1 MAQNSAYTPLVNQ
14 SETITVTSSTSE
26 PTFVE
31 LCMMRRA
38 ARWVTFIAVIQTLLG
53 VFAILSG
60 GFIFGVVS
68 LLFTIFGFVGVAK
81 KRVRLLTAHFAYSV
95 ALYILTLI
103 AIIIMIVYT
112 DAPFFA
118 FLFLFTFLIFQAVGM
133 KHSRIL
139 IGLLKMYPQLQNTCG
154 RNRRCGANRCGQQQ
168 TNFQVVHPTEVATQ
182 TPVNLESGNI
192 QGEQQQMAFYPIPM
206 NAFPQ
211 YQQMPYRYPVY
222 PMGPMMAPPM
232 HMQPYMNMPAFQV
245 QAPFPPQDNNDALY
259 PGFRPQN

>member
-38 ARWVTFIAVIQTLLG
+38 ARWVTFIAVIQALLG
-53 VFAILSG
+53 IFAILSG
-60 GFIFGVVS
+60 GFIFGVIS
-68 LLFTIFGFVGVAK
+68 LVFVMFGFIGVS
-81 KRVRLLTAHFAYSV
+81 KRRVTLLTGHFAYSV

-118 FLFLFTFLIFQAVGM
+118 FIFLFTFLIFQAVGM

-139 IGLLKMYPQLQNTCG
+139 IGLLKMYPQYQNTCA
-154 RNRRCGANRCGQQQ
+154 RNRKCGANRCAQQQ
-168 TNFQVVHPTEVATQ
+168 QVVNEVTTQ
-182 TPVNLESGNI
+182 TPVALESGNI
-192 QGEQQQMAFYPIPM
+192 QGEQQQMAFYPVPM

-245 QAPFPPQDNNDALY
+245 QAPYPPQDNNDALY